1 MIASDLINYMIPPLK
16 LGDEV
21 QKAILWMEE
30 LRTSELPVVERGEF
44 LGFLGE
50 ETILE
55 LNGSLPAV
63 SDYPLIGVK
72 CKVDQSQHY
81 YDVIK
86 ACDNNSLSLVAVLD
100 SAGTY
105 LGVISLEDVIQA
117 FAMTS
122 SIKNH
127 GGILVLS
134 MKQIDYSLSEI
145 SRLIESDNGKILSS
159 YLTDDPN
166 NSSKVNLTL
175 KINLE
180 DLTRVQA
187 TLERFG
193 YHIVAK
199 FSETPQAVDE
209 QERLDILMKYLGI

>member
-1 MIASDLINYMIPPLK
+1 MIASDLINDMIPPLK
-16 LGDEV
+16 LSDEIE
-21 QKAILWMEE
+21 KAILWMEE
-30 LRTSELPVVERGEF
+30 LHTTELPVVEKGEF
-44 LGFLGE
+44 LGFINE

-55 LNGSLPAV
+55 LNGALPRVA
-63 SDYPLIGVK
+63 DYELLGVK

-86 ACDNNSLSLVAVLD
+86 ACDNNGLSLVAVLD
-100 SAGTY
+100 DGSSY
-105 LGVISLEDVIQA
+105 LGVITLEDVIQA

-122 SIKNH
+122 SIKSV

-145 SRLIESDNGKILSS
+145 SRLIEADNGKVLSS

-166 NSSKVNLTL
+166 DSSKVSLTL

-180 DLTRVQA
+180 DLTRVEA

-193 YHIVAK
+193 YQIVAK
-199 FSETPQAVDE
+199 FNTTSEVVDE
-209 QERLDILMKYLGI
+209 KERLDILMKYLGI

>member
-1 MIASDLINYMIPPLK
+1 MIASDLINDMIPPLK
-16 LGDEV
+16 LSDEIE
-21 QKAILWMEE
+21 KAMLWMEE
-30 LRTSELPVVERGEF
+30 LHTRELPVVEKGEF
-44 LGFLGE
+44 LGFINE

-55 LNGSLPAV
+55 LNGALPRVA
-63 SDYPLIGVK
+63 DYELTGLK

-86 ACDNNSLSLVAVLD
+86 ACDNNGLSLVAVVD
-100 SAGTY
+100 EISSY
-105 LGVISLEDVIQA
+105 LGVIALEDVIQA

-122 SIKNH
+122 SIKSL

-145 SRLIESDNGKILSS
+145 SRLIEADNGKVLSS

-166 NSSKVNLTL
+166 DSSKVNLTI

-193 YHIVAK
+193 YQIVAK
-199 FSETPQAVDE
+199 FNNTPEAVDE
-209 QERLDILMKYLGI
+209 KERLDILMKYLGI

>member
-16 LGDEV
+16 LSDEI

-30 LRTSELPVVERGEF
+30 LHSTELPVVEKGEF
-44 LGFLGE
+44 LGFINE
-50 ETILE
+50 DTILE
-55 LNGSLPAV
+55 LNAALPRVA
-63 SDYPLIGVK
+63 DYDLQGVK

-86 ACDNNSLSLVAVLD
+86 ACDNNGLSLVAVTD
-100 SAGTY
+100 NVGTY
-105 LGVISLEDVIQA
+105 LGVITLEDVIQA

-122 SIKNH
+122 SIKSH

-134 MKQIDYSLSEI
+134 MKQIDYSLAEI

-166 NSSKVNLTL
+166 DSSKVSLTI

-180 DLTRVQA
+180 DLSRVQA

-193 YHIVAK
+193 YQIVAK
-199 FSETPQAVDE
+199 FNNAPEAVDE
-209 QERLDILMKYLGI
+209 QERMDILMKYLGI